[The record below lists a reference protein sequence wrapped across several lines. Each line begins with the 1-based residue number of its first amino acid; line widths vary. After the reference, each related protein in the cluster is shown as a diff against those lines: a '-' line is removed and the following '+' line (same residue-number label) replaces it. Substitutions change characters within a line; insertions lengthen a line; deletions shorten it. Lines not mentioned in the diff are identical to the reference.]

1 MKKTNW
7 AVGLLGV
14 RNAHLILDGIGLQ
27 KSNKQE
33 TNGTGGQT
41 MRDRLI
47 ELLKKYG
54 MRVNMS
60 TLADYLLANGII
72 CLPCKV
78 GDKVYIVKSR
88 TSDDK
93 NLYIIEDVVKRIV
106 FDKSEDTGF
115 IHSRIE
121 FFNTSS
127 VSDWLF
133 QNIFLTREEAE
144 AKLKEREEKCLF

>member
-1 MKKTNW
+1 MSKCSNCLHYKVCPDSKYEIISGCPFYTNRSEW
-7 AVGLLGV
+7 V
-14 RNAHLILDGIGLQ
+14 H
-27 KSNKQE
+27 
-33 TNGTGGQT
+33 
-41 MRDRLI
+41 
-47 ELLKKYG
+47 
-54 MRVNMS
+54 
-60 TLADYLLANGII
+60 
-72 CLPCKV
+72 LPCKV

-127 VSDWLF
+127 ISDWLF

-144 AKLKEREEKCLF
+144 KALERMKENDN

>member
-1 MKKTNW
+1 MTD
-7 AVGLLGV
+7 
-14 RNAHLILDGIGLQ
+14 RNQ
-27 KSNKQE
+27 
-33 TNGTGGQT
+33 
-41 MRDRLI
+41 LI
-47 ELLKKYG
+47 ELLCQAPLGFKTFENQYYK
-54 MRVNMS
+54 S
-60 TLADYLLANGII
+60 TISKIADYLIANGII
-72 CLPCKV
+72 VLPCKV

-127 VSDWLF
+127 ISDWLF

-144 AKLKEREEKCLF
+144 KALEEKKCTL

>member
-1 MKKTNW
+1 MT
-7 AVGLLGV
+7 
-14 RNAHLILDGIGLQ
+14 D
-27 KSNKQE
+27 
-33 TNGTGGQT
+33 
-41 MRDRLI
+41 RDKLI
-47 ELLKKYG
+47 ELIQEAEDDYMVYEMG
-54 MRVNMS
+54 AQA
-60 TLADYLLANGII
+60 LAIGIFKSREEYIADHLIANGVI
-72 CLPCKV
+72 CPPCKV

-106 FDKSEDTGF
+106 VDKSEDTGF

-144 AKLKEREEKCLF
+144 KALKECDL

>member
-1 MKKTNW
+1 MTCENCLHYEVCYYQEICTKSE
-7 AVGLLGV
+7 LEELGE
-14 RNAHLILDGIGLQ
+14 DGGC
-27 KSNKQE
+27 E
-33 TNGTGGQT
+33 DFT
-41 MRDRLI
+41 DRS
-47 ELLKKYG
+47 EW
-54 MRVNMS
+54 VH
-60 TLADYLLANGII
+60 
-72 CLPCKV
+72 LPCKV

-88 TSDDK
+88 TSDNK

-127 VSDWLF
+127 VSNWLF

-144 AKLKEREEKCLF
+144 KALEEKK

>member
-1 MKKTNW
+1 MREIKTN
-7 AVGLLGV
+7 
-14 RNAHLILDGIGLQ
+14 D
-27 KSNKQE
+27 
-33 TNGTGGQT
+33 
-41 MRDRLI
+41 RDRLI
-47 ELLKKYG
+47 KLLKQA
-54 MRVNMS
+54 N
-60 TLADYLLANGII
+60 TLYLDYLESIDQKGLIDTEGRAKFFADYLISNDVIV
-72 CLPCKV
+72 LPCKV

-127 VSDWLF
+127 ISDWLF

-144 AKLKEREEKCLF
+144 KALKE

>member
-1 MKKTNW
+1 M
-7 AVGLLGV
+7 G
-14 RNAHLILDGIGLQ
+14 D
-27 KSNKQE
+27 
-33 TNGTGGQT
+33 
-41 MRDRLI
+41 RDRLI
-47 ELLKKYG
+47 ELIRKQRKFCNNKNCGSCGYAKFG
-54 MRVNMS
+54 GYPDCQDKM
-60 TLADYLLANGII
+60 LAHNLIENGVIAP
-72 CLPCKV
+72 PCKV

-121 FFNTSS
+121 FINTSS
-127 VSDWLF
+127 ISDWLF

-144 AKLKEREEKCLF
+144 KALERSKGNAEEKE

>member
-1 MKKTNW
+1 MQNRTKDPCHLNGLYEW
-7 AVGLLGV
+7 ADD
-14 RNAHLILDGIGLQ
+14 I
-27 KSNKQE
+27 
-33 TNGTGGQT
+33 
-41 MRDRLI
+41 
-47 ELLKKYG
+47 
-54 MRVNMS
+54 
-60 TLADYLLANGII
+60 ADYLIANGVIAP
-72 CLPCKV
+72 PCKV

-144 AKLKEREEKCLF
+144 KALERSNNNA

>member
-1 MKKTNW
+1 MTD
-7 AVGLLGV
+7 
-14 RNAHLILDGIGLQ
+14 RN
-27 KSNKQE
+27 K
-33 TNGTGGQT
+33 
-41 MRDRLI
+41 LI
-47 ELLKKYG
+47 ELLCKAPLGFKTFENQYYK
-54 MRVNMS
+54 S
-60 TLADYLLANGII
+60 TISKIADYLIANGII
-72 CLPCKV
+72 VLPCKV

-127 VSDWLF
+127 ISDWLF

-144 AKLKEREEKCLF
+144 KALEEKKCTL

>member
-1 MKKTNW
+1 MDCKDCIHYKCCRIWESNEKYFENVDT
-7 AVGLLGV
+7 LGCC
-14 RNAHLILDGIGLQ
+14 AFMD
-27 KSNKQE
+27 KSKI
-33 TNGTGGQT
+33 
-41 MRDRLI
+41 I
-47 ELLKKYG
+47 E
-54 MRVNMS
+54 
-60 TLADYLLANGII
+60 
-72 CLPCKV
+72 LPCKV

-93 NLYIIEDVVKRIV
+93 NLYITEDVVKRIV

-144 AKLKEREEKCLF
+144 NVLKE